1 MFASNAL
8 GLSTDLM
15 IPAPLEDLSLID
27 FDSAQAH
34 GYLGHIVFD
43 EEGLDVSDA
52 QIQELCAT
60 IDSIVQRLN
69 VITLHLLAP
78 ALSPDQLHTIEVV
91 EEKLSC
97 IAKHLSRPPRQ
108 SLATV
113 AEEASAASESKAE
126 HRTQAKH
133 KPRRR
138 HAAGPP
144 SSADAKAEFK
154 AQILRRIA
162 GDVGSSGSA
171 A

>member
-1 MFASNAL
+1 
-8 GLSTDLM
+8 
-15 IPAPLEDLSLID
+15 
-27 FDSAQAH
+27 
-34 GYLGHIVFD
+34 
-43 EEGLDVSDA
+43 
-52 QIQELCAT
+52 
-60 IDSIVQRLN
+60 VQRLN

-91 EEKLSC
+91 EECRSALRRSAKHGSVRRVTQWLLALNVLRMAVVSHATGALASARALLEKLSC

-162 GDVGSSGSA
+162 GDVGSSESA